1 MGSTSS
7 ATNTSR
13 VNLRAYV
20 LFSAPYS
27 FVVFLL
33 PFYVFELGGGA
44 PEVGA
49 AYGLYAL
56 ATVLTRLVSGGFV
69 DLAGRRVAL
78 GVGGA
83 ALAAAMAMLGL
94 STAVQHVY
102 AALFLAGV
110 APSLINVAVIAYVSD
125 IG

>member
-1 MGSTSS
+1 
-7 ATNTSR
+7 
-13 VNLRAYV
+13 
-20 LFSAPYS
+20 
-27 FVVFLL
+27 
-33 PFYVFELGGGA
+33 
-44 PEVGA
+44 
-49 AYGLYAL
+49 
-56 ATVLTRLVSGGFV
+56 
-69 DLAGRRVAL
+69 
-78 GVGGA
+78 VGGA